1 MKEPASKMNLVE
13 SEEYII
19 VCSYNGVLYSNTKE
33 HTTDALKNANKISK
47 NMYAYWK
54 KPGAEID
61 TMFIFLWS
69 SKADSTNL

>member
-47 NMYAYWK
+47 NMYAY
-54 KPGAEID
+54 
-61 TMFIFLWS
+61 
-69 SKADSTNL
+69 